1 MERRETMEQ
10 LSIYDFEKLYGKEHV
25 LIAEAFGLNEHPIT
39 SPLLYKKMIE
49 VLLYHHASRYGQNAY
64 LEALRT
70 YNKDVHERFK
80 NSIYALIFT
89 VQQTIGVMTAITK
102 GIPFCLEGFCIKDEY
117 TGLFKDTEFGKTFRY
132 ECDLEKV
139 FTEAISDFEWIS
151 SLDSQRF
158 EIRNQVK
165 LKNGGIDILV
175 SNENRAIVFELKKG
189 VAKRK
194 DLFQV
199 LDYSNSPELKNK
211 KVECVLVAKKFG
223 DDVLTLAKDLSVSC
237 ISYDIGYNHS
247 DPYFLLLVSREN
259 RIKKNE
265 IFNSYLDDGYKW
277 GDVFDGYVVLS
288 EFIHPKFDGSLKDF
302 YLKKVDELN
311 AEISLINK
319 LIQRSKQ
326 SLSV

>member
-1 MERRETMEQ
+1 MEQ

-102 GIPFCLEGFCIKDEY
+102 GIPFCLEGFCIKDKY

-211 KVECVLVAKKFG
+211 KVERVLVAKKFD
-223 DDVLTLAKDLSVSC
+223 DDVLGLAGDLSVSC
-237 ISYDIGYNHS
+237 ISYSIGYNHS

-259 RIKKNE
+259 QVEANE
-265 IFNSYLDDGYKW
+265 MFNRYMDDGYKW
-277 GDVFDGYVVLS
+277 GDVFDGQLLFS
-288 EFIHPKFDGSLKDF
+288 EFIHPYFSEPLNSF
-302 YLKKVDELN
+302 YIRKVDELN
-311 AEISLINK
+311 KEIDFINSLID
-319 LIQRSKQ
+319 
-326 SLSV
+326 SVLATLNS

>member
-1 MERRETMEQ
+1 MEQ

-70 YNKDVHERFK
+70 YNNDVYDRFK
-80 NSIYALIFT
+80 NKIHVLTF
-89 VQQTIGVMTAITK
+89 VVRETIGVMTAIAK
-102 GIPFCLEGFCIKDEY
+102 GIPFSLEGFCIKDEY
-117 TGLFKDTEFGKTFRY
+117 TPLFKDTESGKIFRY
-132 ECDLEKV
+132 EQDLEKV
-139 FTEAISDFEWIS
+139 LIEAISDFAWAYS
-151 SLDSQRF
+151 SEGQTF
-158 EIRNQVK
+158 EIKNQVK

-175 SNENRAIVFELKKG
+175 SNKNRAIVFELKKG
-189 VAKRK
+189 TARRK

-199 LDYSNSPELKNK
+199 LDYSNSPELKDK
-211 KVECVLVAKKFG
+211 KVERVLVAKKFD

-311 AEISLINK
+311 AEIRLINK

-326 SLSV
+326 SLPV